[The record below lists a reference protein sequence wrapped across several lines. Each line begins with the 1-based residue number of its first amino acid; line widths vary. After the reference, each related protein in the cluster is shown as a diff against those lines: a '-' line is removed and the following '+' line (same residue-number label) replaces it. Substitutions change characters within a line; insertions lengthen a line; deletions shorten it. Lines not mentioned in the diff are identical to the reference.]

1 MDLRFLFRAALGM
14 LVALAVSYAIGRGI
28 QYYKSRKGDKR

>member
-14 LVALAVSYAIGRGI
+14 LVALAVSYLIGKGI
-28 QYYKSRKGDKR
+28 QYYKSKKGDKR